1 MNKTVAIGYNLV
13 SKDRQ
18 LITVWLSTAFGK
30 EPRIVDLMSESY
42 TQQDEQAIIVFGSTA
57 NKQLGKYIDTGLP
70 RTIIGAEIDQLDPDL
85 GDQKTREHA
94 WFMVSNLAKHLDEEQ
109 QKEYGSGLTETPLPE
124 RAKREL
130 TPDELSKIKVAM
142 ELLEIREFELVPSH
156 QTILDRSRRSSA

>member
-1 MNKTVAIGYNLV
+1 MNKTVAIGYNLI

-30 EPRIVDLMSESY
+30 EPRIIDLMSESY
-42 TQQDEQAIIVFGSTA
+42 TQEQERALVVFGSTA
-57 NKQLGKYIDTGLP
+57 HKQFSKYETSLP

-85 GDQKTREHA
+85 GDEKTREHA
-94 WFMVSNLAKHLDEEQ
+94 WAMVSNLAKHLDEEQ